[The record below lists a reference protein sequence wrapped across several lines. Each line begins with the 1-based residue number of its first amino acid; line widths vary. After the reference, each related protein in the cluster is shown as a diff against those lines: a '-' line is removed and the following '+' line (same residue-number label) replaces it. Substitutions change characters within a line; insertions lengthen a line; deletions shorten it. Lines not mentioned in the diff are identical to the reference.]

1 MIGLLGRVGQ
11 NGVVEREMENQDG
24 KKKKKRKE
32 KGLHEGGHAVQRMHT
47 AQNSGNH
54 GVGA

>member
-24 KKKKKRKE
+24 KKKKKKRKRIARGRGCST
-32 KGLHEGGHAVQRMHT
+32 KNAYG
-47 AQNSGNH
+47 SK
-54 GVGA
+54 